1 MKYSV
6 DSLKWFEKANW
17 VYLKIFLKRLENY
30 QKLRNKYDEINYDAI
45 MKNVVR
51 YDRDNIYDGIILEE
65 RKLYETQS
73 KNIM

>member
-1 MKYSV
+1 LKYSV

>member
-65 RKLYETQS
+65 RKLYET
-73 KNIM
+73 